1 MGVLVWQPSCL
12 ISFGILA
19 CTPQAPAAKQKA
31 IAEELDRP
39 GGEVLKKLE
48 DIRNKIL

>member
-1 MGVLVWQPSCL
+1 MDGDLCAQFP
-12 ISFGILA
+12 A
-19 CTPQAPAAKQKA
+19 APAAKQKT
-31 IAEELDRP
+31 IAEELDRT